1 MAGSVYTVGQVNGYI
16 KNMFTQDFALRN
28 IYVKGEV
35 SNCKYH
41 SSGHIYFTLKDSSG
55 VLSAVM
61 FAGNR
66 KTGLRFQ
73 MREGQQVIAGGSVSI
88 YERDGKYQLY
98 AREITLDGAGDLF
111 RQFEQLRDRLM
122 EMGMFA
128 QEYKQ
133 PIPRYARRVGVVTA
147 STGAAIRDIAN
158 ISHRRNPYVQMYLYP
173 ALVQGE
179 YAPVS
184 IVKGIETLDRMGLDC
199 MIVGRGGGSIED
211 LWAFNSEEVAYAI
224 FHAQTP
230 VISAVGHE
238 TDVTIADYA
247 ADLRAPTPSAAA
259 ELAVFDYRQ
268 FEQELAG
275 FRQRLVRGQEQYIRR
290 YRDRAEALRLKL
302 ALYNPQYQVAQK
314 RQYLSELEDRA
325 RRGMERQ
332 ILNCRHRLSLQAAR
346 LDGQSPLKKLGG
358 GYVYARDQKG
368 KALVSAKQAEKGERL
383 TILMKDGRI
392 ETKVVDKWADDI
404 VKGEADAV
412 CGRGDG
418 LKAPLGEG
426 GERP

>member
-66 KTGLRFQ
+66 KGLRFQ

-111 RQFEQLRDRLM
+111 RQFEELRDRLM

-128 QEYKQ
+128 PEYKKA
-133 PIPRYARRVGVVTA
+133 IPAYAKRIGVVTA
-147 STGAAIRDIAN
+147 PTGAAVRDIMN
-158 ISHRRNPYVQMYLYP
+158 IAARRNPYVQLILYP
-173 ALVQGE
+173 AKVQGE
-179 YAPVS
+179 GAKES
-184 IVKGIETLDRMGLDC
+184 IVRGIRMLEAAQVDV

-211 LWAFNSEEVAYAI
+211 LWAFNEEIVAQAVFDCFI
-224 FHAQTP
+224 P

-238 TDVTIADYA
+238 TDTTIIDYVS
-247 ADLRAPTPSAAA
+247 DLRAPTPSAAA
-259 ELAVFDYRQ
+259 ELAVYDISLLLNQMEGMKMAMNRQ
-268 FEQELAG
+268 MQ
-275 FRQRLVRGQEQYIRR
+275 
-290 YRDRAEALRLKL
+290 
-302 ALYNPQYQVAQK
+302 
-314 RQYLSELEDRA
+314 
-325 RRGMERQ
+325 
-332 ILNCRHRLSLQAAR
+332 
-346 LDGQSPLKKLGG
+346 
-358 GYVYARDQKG
+358 
-368 KALVSAKQAEKGERL
+368 
-383 TILMKDGRI
+383 GRI
-392 ETKVVDKWADDI
+392 FA
-404 VKGEADAV
+404 
-412 CGRGDG
+412 
-418 LKAPLGEG
+418 
-426 GERP
+426 